1 MFCWIQKGVSNM
13 EKNTEKM
20 GFKVV
25 KTGRLIFCHGKSQF
39 LVGKKI
45 GTPTIDGYLMWVK
58 QCHLHHPPVIT
69 INI

>member
-1 MFCWIQKGVSNM
+1 
-13 EKNTEKM
+13 M